1 MSSARY
7 YLVNLLEVFRG
18 HLKYTFGSKVEYI
31 GTTANVDAPSNT
43 IKDVDVIIVLSDL
56 QESHIV
62 HLWRIIRR
70 VSSEYNIWIDAR
82 IISSA
87 EVDTIPIIN
96 KYLLKH
102 FLIDLLGENPFKN
115 DEFDDDNLKAS
126 CIERIHAQGQNIVN
140 ILPRVASNTDQLRL
154 VGQYVYDA
162 IRAYLICVGKPCATK
177 ELACT
182 VFTEVMPAFSE
193 AKEIYKAY
201 LDPDSVVD
209 ISEFIVSALALV
221 KHLFYKTQK
230 YKMIDRVVLVNSP
243 STILSHP
250 RDDYLKYDQNMPLGL
265 VCVASFLKENGV
277 EVDIIDCYAENF
289 GALSIVEKIFQNS
302 ELPRIM
308 GFNSCS
314 PNIHVVHKIAGY
326 IKRISPDITIVCGG
340 PHATL
345 SPEHTL
351 STGSID
357 FTVVGEG
364 EYPLLQLV
372 DKVFKNANNDDI
384 PGVYRFVNGKL
395 IGRMPQR
402 IEDLT
407 ILPPPDFKLLPVDRY
422 FAVKKRIYIHT
433 TRGCAFKCIYCSV
446 PECSGQRVTG
456 FPVGRMIE
464 LLRQYQ
470 RDFSPDEV
478 QVVDDNFSHNKGAV
492 IQAFCEKIASESF
505 TFKWKCQARADQLD
519 ADLVR
524 LMKASGCFEIDL
536 GIESGNKEIQK
547 FIRKGLD
554 LQKTADVVEYIA
566 EAELIAKAF
575 FMLGFPME
583 SYSQLADTIN
593 FAIRLKSK
601 GLTDVAFFP
610 VMPFPGTEIAKTT
623 GKTVHQGAV
632 IDEARRFERS
642 FASHRLKKYAA
653 MPEVSLNNLFT
664 PEELRMLVKFAYIR
678 FETGRIVND
687 LQSEFEEFL
696 EKEETE
702 AYAY

>member
-1 MSSARY
+1 MANAKN
-7 YLVNLLEVFRG
+7 YLLNLLEVFRG

-43 IKDVDVIIVLSDL
+43 IKDVDVMIVLADL

-87 EVDTIPIIN
+87 QLDTIPIVN

-102 FLIDLLGENPFKN
+102 FLSDLLGENPFKN
-115 DEFDDDNLKAS
+115 YEFNEEKLKDG
-126 CIERIHAQGQNIVN
+126 CIERIREQGQNIVN
-140 ILPRVASNTDQLRL
+140 ILPRIASNTGQLRL

-162 IRAYLICVGKPCATK
+162 IRAYLVCIGKPCATK

-182 VFTEVMPAFSE
+182 VFTETMPSFSE
-193 AKEIYKAY
+193 ANEIYKAY

-209 ISEFIVSALALV
+209 ISEFIISALALV
-221 KHLFYKTQK
+221 KHIFYKTQR
-230 YKMIDRVVLVNSP
+230 YELLDRVVLVNSP

-265 VCVASFLKENGV
+265 VCVASFLRDKGV
-277 EVDIIDCYAENF
+277 EVEIVDCYAENL
-289 GALSIVEKIFQNS
+289 GALSIVDRIFNNDH
-302 ELPRIM
+302 LPRII
-308 GFNSCS
+308 GFNACS

-326 IKRISPDITIVCGG
+326 IKRIYPDITIVCGG

-345 SPEHTL
+345 SPAHTL
-351 STGSID
+351 SLGSID
-357 FTVVGEG
+357 FSVVGEG
-364 EYPLLQLV
+364 EYPFLQLIE
-372 DKVFKNANNDDI
+372 KVFNNAKNDDI
-384 PGVYRFVNGKL
+384 PGIYRLVNGKL
-395 IGRMPQR
+395 IGREPQR
-402 IEDLT
+402 IVDLSL
-407 ILPPPDFKLLPVDRY
+407 LPIPDFKLLPVDRY

-446 PECSGQRVTG
+446 PECMGQKVTC
-456 FPVGRMIE
+456 FSVERMVE
-464 LLRQYQ
+464 LLREYQ
-470 RDFSPDEV
+470 TQFSPDEV
-478 QVVDDNFSHNKGAV
+478 QVVDDNFSHNKGTV
-492 IQAFCEKIASESF
+492 IKEFCEKIALEAF

-519 ADLVR
+519 VDLVR

-536 GIESGNKEIQK
+536 GIESGNKEIQR

-554 LQKTADVVEYIA
+554 LQKTSEVVGYIA
-566 EAELIAKAF
+566 EADLIAKAF

-583 SYSQLADTIN
+583 TYLQLADTIN
-593 FAIRLKSK
+593 YAIRLKGK
-601 GLTDVAFFP
+601 GLSDVAFFP

-623 GKTVHQGAV
+623 GKTVHQGAI
-632 IDEARRFERS
+632 IDEARGFERS

-653 MPEVSLNNLFT
+653 KPEVSLNSLFT
-664 PEELRMLVKFAYIR
+664 PEELRLLVKFAYVR
-678 FETGRIVND
+678 FETSRAVHD
-687 LQSEFEEFL
+687 LQIEFEEFL
-696 EKEETE
+696 EKEEAE
-702 AYAY
+702 LYAN